1 MLARGHKTCGALPHA
16 PKLWRYKIIPRRQL
30 FRSIAGK
37 ISSRAEPP
45 QAVPKAPL
53 TDFSRLCFIT
63 VKRRGYK
70 FSRAVPLPGG
80 RGGGVGRTL
89 LYLI

>member
-1 MLARGHKTCGALPHA
+1 MSEAEMHLNEITVQTAERIEQKLSSNMELINTLASA
-16 PKLWRYKIIPRRQL
+16 
-30 FRSIAGK
+30 
-37 ISSRAEPP
+37 
-45 QAVPKAPL
+45 
-53 TDFSRLCFIT
+53 DFSRLCFFP

-89 LYLI
+89 AFP

>member
-1 MLARGHKTCGALPHA
+1 M
-16 PKLWRYKIIPRRQL
+16 IPRRQL

-37 ISSRAEPP
+37 ISQGSA
-45 QAVPKAPL
+45 AAGVPEAPL
-53 TDFSRLCFIT
+53 TDFSRLCFFP

-80 RGGGVGRTL
+80 RGGGVGEL
-89 LYLI
+89 LLFPKPKQKWRLNQ